1 MLYSFVYPKKVKA
14 DLAHELYP
22 TRIRPQV
29 YSMGLRINTVKE
41 GLIQVYVGTLEQK
54 MERNIRDVRDI
65 FGRREGGKTE
75 PELRSYDYSPR
86 SRRRHEAMESYDNRV
101 TRQHTP
107 ENNRS
112 TTNNVSNKKTSSRHR
127 LEDTTESTRQGGKPP
142 ESQKASKE
150 NSKSSSKDAA
160 YYANRTL
167 TERDIRHL
175 ERHLSMKKTIRKQIS
190 RNLHQAFV
198 DDPDFVLNDTTL
210 IPVAPKSTRKEV
222 DRTFTLTRA
231 KVSKSE
237 QNVLDLLKD
246 NEPDS
251 GHCSADNP
259 NSSDDE
265 QMTRTS
271 SSTTKSVDKSPPTSR
286 NSNNSS
292 RPVFNDSNNRN
303 KAEEGKF
310 SFWKMFSVKNKG
322 KR

>member
-1 MLYSFVYPKKVKA
+1 
-14 DLAHELYP
+14 
-22 TRIRPQV
+22 
-29 YSMGLRINTVKE
+29 
-41 GLIQVYVGTLEQK
+41 

-65 FGRREGGKTE
+65 FGRNPRNGDSKQDQ
-75 PELRSYDYSPR
+75 ELRSYDCSPR
-86 SRRRHEAMESYDNRV
+86 SRRRHEAMESYDHRAPTSAPNH
-101 TRQHTP
+101 HTP
-107 ENNRS
+107 PDTSRPKKS
-112 TTNNVSNKKTSSRHR
+112 TRHR
-127 LEDTTESTRQGGKPP
+127 TEDAMAEPPARQGGKKSSEDP
-142 ESQKASKE
+142 QKAI
-150 NSKSSSKDAA
+150 SKSTKDAA

-198 DDPDFVLNDTTL
+198 DDPDSVLNDATL
-210 IPVAPKSTRKEV
+210 IPVAPKTTSSKV

-259 NSSDDE
+259 NSSDDDTHHE
-265 QMTRTS
+265 KMMRQR
-271 SSTTKSVDKSPPTSR
+271 TTKSVERSPSPPSHK
-286 NSNNSS
+286 NS
-292 RPVFNDSNNRN
+292 RPVYADNRN
-303 KAEEGKF
+303 NNKADNDAKF
-310 SFWKMFSVKNKG
+310 SFWKMFSVKNRG